1 MDTHKVPLSSNIT
14 QSLLKFMSI
23 ESVMISNNLFLW
35 HPFFLF
41 PSIFPSIRV
50 FYNELALCISWPKN
64 WCFSISNS
72 PSNEYSGLIFLTTG
86 LISLLSEGLSRVFS
100 RAAIQKQQFFNL
112 EENNSSASA
121 FYIIQLSHCT

>member
-72 PSNEYSGLIFLTTG
+72 PSNEYSGLISFRIHWFDTLAVQAT
-86 LISLLSEGLSRVFS
+86 LNSLL
-100 RAAIQKQQFFNL
+100 QYC
-112 EENNSSASA
+112 SSKVSILRHSA
-121 FYIIQLSHCT
+121 FFTSNSHIHT